1 MNCAKGGA
9 IQAKMAAAFENPV
22 HDCIGEA
29 MVMKCRTPFTEG
41 GLVGG
46 EEHWA
51 STEVTIVDHM
61 EK

>member
-1 MNCAKGGA
+1 
-9 IQAKMAAAFENPV
+9 MAAAFENPV
-22 HDCIGEA
+22 HDGIGEV

-46 EEHWA
+46 EDHRA
-51 STEVTIVDHM
+51 SRDVTFVDHM